1 MVIFHGK
8 LLSLIFLNN
17 IIFIWRVC
25 YSGTVFS
32 VKCLRSS
39 WLAKFVQF
47 CDVYKQHCT
56 WNPVPQRSGSQSSR
70 FYLAYLKCW
79 NCYIWKS
86 KAIREAAKK
95 SFFYW
100 PGHQGLTPPLSLIGR
115 ATKKITFCGFP
126 KLINENLNDII
137 RHHNNLIIPKVDP
150 LGPPW
155 TPLGYWV
162 SQHYS
167 RESQDA
173 TRMDPLESRTSLDTH
188 WLLVVP
194 ALV

>member
-56 WNPVPQRSGSQSSR
+56 WNLVPRRSGSQSSR

-100 PGHQGLTPPLSLIGR
+100 PGHQGLTPPPSLSLAGPL
-115 ATKKITFCGFP
+115 KKRFFCGFP
-126 KLINENLNDII
+126 YHSNNIVMQHGHCSI
-137 RHHNNLIIPKVDP
+137 R
-150 LGPPW
+150 
-155 TPLGYWV
+155 
-162 SQHYS
+162 
-167 RESQDA
+167 RC
-173 TRMDPLESRTSLDTH
+173 
-188 WLLVVP
+188 
-194 ALV
+194 